1 GWALD
6 TGVGLPSA
14 PDRYADTDRGLPG
27 PPSTNRASA
36 VDSLETYQRG
46 DSTADSRTPVP
57 QPAARR
63 SAMAASRTAS
73 RPAPRCTHTVT
84 SRAPTASAARSA
96 PSSTRC
102 GATRSSSLSLAAA
115 GSLSAPFTIT
125 YAPPALAPLAATV
138 ASLRP
143 VGNQAPPRPRSPAWV
158 TVSTSNGAA
167 PVGSGPYSYPC
178 SASPAGAWLRS
189 QGASSRGAC
198 PSRISEA
205 VMPGPPRAWCEIF
218 AEARYLRNAAAGC
231 APGACGASSWGGS
244 CRPAHGDLAQAG
256 QPVGGGGDH
265 ERHADQVDAE
275 HPR

>member
-6 TGVGLPSA
+6 TSVGLPFT

-84 SRAPTASAARSA
+84 SRAPRAGGPGWA
-96 PSSTRC
+96 PPSPGC
-102 GATRSSSLSLAAA
+102 GAPRSSSLSLAAA
-115 GSLSAPFTIT
+115 GSLSPPFTIPS
-125 YAPPALAPLAATV
+125 APPALAPLAAPV

-167 PVGSGPYSYPC
+167 P
-178 SASPAGAWLRS
+178 
-189 QGASSRGAC
+189 
-198 PSRISEA
+198 
-205 VMPGPPRAWCEIF
+205 
-218 AEARYLRNAAAGC
+218 
-231 APGACGASSWGGS
+231 
-244 CRPAHGDLAQAG
+244 
-256 QPVGGGGDH
+256 
-265 ERHADQVDAE
+265 
-275 HPR
+275 